1 MQIKISNDKTKVSE
15 DNSDGQGMQQGTG
28 KTSKAQERIFQ
39 VTETVC
45 ILTVLVV
52 TRPRIRLSNPTQ
64 LFVAYLHSSPSFL
77 PWNFLSIHS
86 GFTIDHADIK
96 TINQKLAGQTKLIYK
111 PV

>member
-1 MQIKISNDKTKVSE
+1 MKRLHKTAEWSVNEHRKVTSLVVREMQIKISNDKTKVSE

-77 PWNFLSIHS
+77 P
-86 GFTIDHADIK
+86 
-96 TINQKLAGQTKLIYK
+96 
-111 PV
+111 